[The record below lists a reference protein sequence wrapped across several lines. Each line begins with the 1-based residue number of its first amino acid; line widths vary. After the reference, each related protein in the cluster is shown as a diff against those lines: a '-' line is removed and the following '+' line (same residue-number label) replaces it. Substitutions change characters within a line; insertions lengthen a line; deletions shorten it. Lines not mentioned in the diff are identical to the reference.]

1 LHRNAIFVYRFA
13 SLNTYDIS
21 LQINVECAAQTVLTE
36 LKQFLSFNPKIG
48 AAPVFYRW
56 KMHACQHVQRPEI

>member
-48 AAPVFYRW
+48 AAPVFYR
-56 KMHACQHVQRPEI
+56 